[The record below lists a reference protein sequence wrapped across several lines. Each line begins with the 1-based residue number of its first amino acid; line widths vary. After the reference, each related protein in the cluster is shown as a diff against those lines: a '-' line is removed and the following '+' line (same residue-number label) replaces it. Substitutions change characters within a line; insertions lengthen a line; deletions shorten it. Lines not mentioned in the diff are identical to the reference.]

1 MVREVLSSRMARE
14 REREDVRSKEGLSF
28 EASDCKII
36 ISDAGLRIE
45 VSENAFRQSS
55 TAKKDKKDREKQ
67 RYLDTTVSKARREK
81 RTAERCIDSRGILSL
96 PEERKKG

>member
-55 TAKKDKKDREKQ
+55 AAKKDKENKQ
-67 RYLDTTVSKARREK
+67 RRLHEK
-81 RTAERCIDSRGILSL
+81 
-96 PEERKKG
+96 EERV